1 MKNNIREKI
10 FELADEKYKKFQSS
24 LCPNTNNIIGVRVPI
39 LRNYAKELV
48 KDDFKTNFE
57 KIESDYYEEIMLK
70 GMMIGLAKMPFEE
83 KLKYIENF
91 IPYIDNWAICDV
103 FVSGLKVRE
112 KEKFFEFILKYLS
125 NNNSEFEIRFGLV
138 CLLNYFIDEQYLAKI
153 FEITDTINRD
163 EYYVEMAI
171 AWLISICYINFPNE
185 TTKYLKDNKL
195 SKFAYNKSIQKII
208 ESRRITEQEK
218 EKLRKMKR

>member
-1 MKNNIREKI
+1 MKNNVREKI
-10 FELADEKYKKFQSS
+10 FELADEKYKKFQSG
-24 LCPNTNNIIGVRVPI
+24 LCPDTDNIIGVRVPI

-48 KDDFKTNFE
+48 KEDFKSNFE
-57 KIESDYYEEIMLK
+57 KIETDYYEEVMLK
-70 GMMIGLAKMPFEE
+70 GMMIGLAQIPYEE
-83 KLKYIENF
+83 KLKYVEDF
-91 IPYIDNWAICDV
+91 IPYIDNWATCDV
-103 FVSGLKVRE
+103 FVSGLKIKE
-112 KEKFFEFILKYLS
+112 KEQFYEFILKYLS
-125 NNNSEFEIRFGLV
+125 NQNTEFEIRFGLV
-138 CLLNYFIDEQYLAKI
+138 CLLNYFIDEQHLAKI

-171 AWLISICYINFPNE
+171 AWLISICYIKFPKE
-185 TTKYLKDNKL
+185 TRKYLKDNKL